1 MRNNSITSNKFLRKK
16 QKELEIEK
24 DTLNIVHI
32 VRR

>member
-1 MRNNSITSNKFLRKK
+1 MRNNFITSNKFLRKK
-16 QKELEIEK
+16 LKELKIEK